1 MATDRAQIRS
11 YVETTTKT
19 KFNKICRIEN
29 RSESNM
35 IETLVLNYIKTYEA
49 EHGEIRI
56 EEEENL

>member
-11 YVETTTKT
+11 YVELTTKT
-19 KFNKICRIEN
+19 KFNRICKSEN

-35 IETLVLNYIKTYEA
+35 VETLVLNYIKAYET

-56 EEEENL
+56 EEEQDA